1 MTAAVERLRVGIIG
15 TGRISDLHAAGYV
28 SDPHV
33 EIAAVCDIDPEA
45 AVARARSWGADP
57 ERAYADWHEIIADDS
72 LDAFEVLLPHHMHLE
87 VDLAA
92 LATGRH
98 LSTQKPVG
106 FTVAECRRFV
116 EAAEA
121 ATARGQVV
129 RVFENFL
136 FYPPVARLVE
146 IVGSGEIGEIL
157 SVRQKSLSGDPSQGW
172 DVPQDAA
179 AWRLDPTRCGGG
191 PLVFDDGIHKFS
203 IFWALLGVA
212 SEIHAWIGAT
222 PVEGGAVDAPS
233 LVSFRWDSG
242 AVGNLEVVR
251 ASEVRVNTRFY
262 VQDDRVE
269 VTGDKG
275 VAWVNRGHGKIQE
288 LPPLQVYRDG
298 RTTDYED
305 LPAEWDTSFVL
316 ATRDFIQAVREGRSS
331 LLTAAQHLEVLSTA
345 LAAQVSAREE
355 RVVRPAEVE

>member
-28 SDPHV
+28 SDPHA

-45 AVARARSWGADP
+45 ALARARSWGADP
-57 ERAYADWHEIIADDS
+57 DRAYADWHEIIADDS

-92 LATGRH
+92 LETGKH

-116 EAAEA
+116 EAAQA

-136 FYPPVARLVE
+136 FYPPVSRLVE
-146 IVGSGEIGEIL
+146 IVGSGEIGEVL

-172 DVPQDAA
+172 DVPLDAA
-179 AWRLDPTRCGGG
+179 AWRLDPERCGGG

-203 IFWALLGVA
+203 IFWALMGVA

-242 AVGNLEVVR
+242 AIGNLEVVR
-251 ASEVRVNTRFY
+251 GTEVLIATQHY

-269 VTGDKG
+269 VTGNRG
-275 VAWVNRGHGKIQE
+275 VAWVNRGHGRLLE
-288 LPPLQVYRDG
+288 EPALRVYRDG
-298 RTTDYED
+298 KVTDHHD
-305 LPAEWDTSFVL
+305 LVTGWDASFVL
-316 ATRDFIQAVREGRSS
+316 ATKDFIEAVREGRSS
-331 LLTAAQHLEVLSTA
+331 LLTPAQHLEVLSTA
-345 LAAQVSAREE
+345 LAAQISAREQ
-355 RVVRPAEVE
+355 RVVRPVDVP

>member
-1 MTAAVERLRVGIIG
+1 M
-15 TGRISDLHAAGYV
+15 
-28 SDPHV
+28 
-33 EIAAVCDIDPEA
+33 
-45 AVARARSWGADP
+45 
-57 ERAYADWHEIIADDS
+57 
-72 LDAFEVLLPHHMHLE
+72 
-87 VDLAA
+87 
-92 LATGRH
+92 
-98 LSTQKPVG
+98 
-106 FTVAECRRFV
+106 
-116 EAAEA
+116 
-121 ATARGQVV
+121 
-129 RVFENFL
+129 
-136 FYPPVARLVE
+136 PPR
-146 IVGSGEIGEIL
+146 
-157 SVRQKSLSGDPSQGW
+157 
-172 DVPQDAA
+172 
-179 AWRLDPTRCGGG
+179 WRLDPTRCGGG

-212 SEIHAWIGAT
+212 SEVHAWIGAT

-251 ASEVRVNTRFY
+251 ASEVRINTRFY

-316 ATRDFIQAVREGRSS
+316 ATRDFIEAVREGRSS